1 METPIYLDTTIDH
14 LFESDRIDRMVLKA
28 CQSARPPLRTAGDI
42 MEHYRQHGNF
52 ASVPGCRRAGRIS
65 DILQQIALMVEQRSM
80 PSEMQPTLRK
90 RVIADRLG
98 HEADFDFLTE
108 EQREEILAYRNEHD
122 YLPMF
127 KVLRCYL
134 TRKDASR
141 NDIIMASVLG
151 FDADPSARAN
161 FAAIGQN
168 VNLSRERV
176 RQIALTYELPEQ
188 LSLAGLWKRY
198 FDHKTYYADDTH
210 PSYKLAAKEV
220 AGLTFA
226 AFATVIHR
234 TTMLHNV
241 DDRYLAR
248 RGWINEIGAWVD
260 RLNRLAAMPRPIDS
274 RISIEGLAMGG
285 TLDIRMSSV
294 VLRQI
299 VPAFGFKSDDADAII
314 LPKNR

>member
-1 METPIYLDTTIDH
+1 MENPIYLDTTIEH
-14 LFESDRIDRMVLKA
+14 LLDCALIDRTVLKA
-28 CQSARPPLRTAGDI
+28 CQSARPPLKTAGDI
-42 MEHYRQHGNF
+42 MLHHQQYGNF

-65 DILQQIALMVEQRSM
+65 DVLLQIVGMVENQNT
-80 PSEMQPTLRK
+80 PSDLRTTLRN
-90 RVIADRLG
+90 RAIADRLG

-108 EQREEILAYRNEHD
+108 KQREQILAYRNEYG

-127 KVLRCYL
+127 KVLQYYL

-151 FDADPSARAN
+151 FDADPSTRAN

-176 RQIALTYELPEQ
+176 RQIALTYEFPEQ
-188 LSLAGLWKRY
+188 LALAGLWKCY
-198 FDHKTYYADDTH
+198 FDHKTYYADATH
-210 PSYKLAAKEV
+210 SSYKLAANEV

-248 RGWINEIGAWVD
+248 RGWVNEIRAWVD
-260 RLNRLAAMPRPIDS
+260 RLNRLATMPRTIDS